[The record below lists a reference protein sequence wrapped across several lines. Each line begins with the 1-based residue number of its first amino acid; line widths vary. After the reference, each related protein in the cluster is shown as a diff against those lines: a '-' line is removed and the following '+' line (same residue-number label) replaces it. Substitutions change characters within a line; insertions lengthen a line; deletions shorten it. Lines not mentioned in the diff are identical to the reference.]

1 MQWVDIIFQIGLNDD
16 ILEDKNILMLCLRYC
31 NQGIYHGIML
41 KVLDWIAKTAAV
53 VPEMTSSSSM
63 PNLAVA
69 KDGNT
74 KCALSQPA
82 DLWKRKNYTIV
93 TCLVILLCVSDI

>member
-1 MQWVDIIFQIGLNDD
+1 
-16 ILEDKNILMLCLRYC
+16 
-31 NQGIYHGIML
+31 IML
-41 KVLDWIAKTAAV
+41 KVLDWIAAAELTDMEGESSIVASPFPKTAVV

-93 TCLVILLCVSDI
+93 TCLVILLLMEKYIAGWLNH